1 MCEVIGSLTL
11 VPPATVH
18 VPDTGLPLLPAHVPD
33 TGLPPISAQ
42 LHDRTESK
50 MSPDGG
56 LTAQKNW
63 SFKMGVLEV
72 FVDFSTPQ
80 TIGEQ

>member
-1 MCEVIGSLTL
+1 MCEVISSLTL

-18 VPDTGLPLLPAHVPD
+18 VRD

-42 LHDRTESK
+42 IYDRTETK
-50 MSPDGG
+50 MSPDDG

-72 FVDFSTPQ
+72 FVDFSTPR

>member
-1 MCEVIGSLTL
+1 MGEVIGSLTP
-11 VPPATVH
+11 VPRAT
-18 VPDTGLPLLPAHVPD
+18 AHVTD

-42 LHDRTESK
+42 IYDRTETK
-50 MSPDGG
+50 MSPDDG

-80 TIGEQ
+80 TIGKQ